1 MFYENMSWLLHKYDQ
16 WELPNYTKHFSSLIY
31 YHDKDLV
38 VSLHVLVETVN
49 QFKQNL
55 VSLF

>member
-1 MFYENMSWLLHKYDQ
+1 MNMINVKHQIPY
-16 WELPNYTKHFSSLIY
+16 KHFSSLIY

-55 VSLF
+55 VFLLRVKKKDFRE